1 VTSTDGIPHENDE
14 NNNARPRTGGRALR
28 WAQLILCAGGV
39 SAAIAIW
46 ALGGSPLLAGAVATA
61 VGLGNAGWHITVNV
75 RR

>member
-1 VTSTDGIPHENDE
+1 MTSTDRIPHENDE
-14 NNNARPRTGGRALR
+14 NNNALPRPGGRTLR

-46 ALGGSPLLAGAVATA
+46 ALGGSPLVAGAVATA